1 MDNYE
6 INILRRG
13 GNWKKVK
20 PDDLI
25 NDEIN
30 NDIDEINNEL
40 NHDNKLNRQ
49 KSRDDFL
56 SYVTKVDLIISRLEA
71 LEDEK
76 NKLKEELKIFENKFF
91 EKKKLAEDEINKISQ
106 EKEMIEKTLNVIK
119 NLKSF

>member
-25 NDEIN
+25 
-30 NDIDEINNEL
+30 IDEINNESIE
-40 NHDNKLNRQ
+40 DNEPNQ
-49 KSRDDFL
+49 KESRNDFL
-56 SYVTKVDLIISRLEA
+56 SDVTRVESIISRLET
-71 LEDEK
+71 LESEK
-76 NKLKEELKIFENKFF
+76 NKLKDELKMFENEFF
-91 EKKKLAEDEINKISQ
+91 KKKKLAEDEINKISQ
-106 EKEMIEKTLNVIK
+106 VKEMIEKTLNVIK

>member
-25 NDEIN
+25 IDKMNDDLNEDSQQN
-30 NDIDEINNEL
+30 NQNPQN
-40 NHDNKLNRQ
+40 
-49 KSRDDFL
+49 DFL
-56 SYVTKVDLIISRLEA
+56 FYVIKVETIISRLES
-71 LEDEK
+71 LENERV
-76 NKLKEELKIFENKFF
+76 KLKEELKIFEDKFI
-91 EKKKLAEDEINKISQ
+91 KKKKFAEDEINKISH
-106 EKEMIEKTLNVIK
+106 EKGMIEKTLNVIK